1 MTVGRWKWWR
11 EGITKSKKGVLACQI
26 LVWFRLLG
34 MSNYLLL
41 HATKEVK

>member
-11 EGITKSKKGVLACQI
+11 EGITKSEKGVLAR
-26 LVWFRLLG
+26 LRLLG